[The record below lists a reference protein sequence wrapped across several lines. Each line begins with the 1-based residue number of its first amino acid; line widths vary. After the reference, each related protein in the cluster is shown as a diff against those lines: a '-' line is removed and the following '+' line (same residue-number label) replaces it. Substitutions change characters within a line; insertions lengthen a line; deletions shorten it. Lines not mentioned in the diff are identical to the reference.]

1 MQEDRFEKRQNLGKP
16 IGSSAR
22 ESQGKYVADNRV
34 IDLVA
39 KFLKAEILDGQEHWE
54 PESGVPHGAV
64 ISPLLINL
72 HLNELDHMMAAAGF
86 EMTRYADDL
95 VIQCKTLTEAAL
107 AKVAAW
113 TSERG
118 LTLHPTKTKIVDVEV
133 DGFEFLGYRFI
144 KHRRFPRN
152 KSMMK
157 FKDTRSGSQSLSNR
171 FLRGS
176 RVTQLNGNPC
186 S

>member
-1 MQEDRFEKRQNLGKP
+1 
-16 IGSSAR
+16 
-22 ESQGKYVADNRV
+22 
-34 IDLVA
+34 
-39 KFLKAEILDGQEHWE
+39 
-54 PESGVPHGAV
+54 
-64 ISPLLINL
+64 
-72 HLNELDHMMAAAGF
+72 MAAAGF
-86 EMTRYADDL
+86 EMTRCADDL
-95 VIQCKTLTEAAL
+95 VIQCKTLTEAEAAL

-113 TSERG
+113 TSERV

-144 KHRRFPRN
+144 KHRRFPRK
-152 KSMMK
+152 KSMMR